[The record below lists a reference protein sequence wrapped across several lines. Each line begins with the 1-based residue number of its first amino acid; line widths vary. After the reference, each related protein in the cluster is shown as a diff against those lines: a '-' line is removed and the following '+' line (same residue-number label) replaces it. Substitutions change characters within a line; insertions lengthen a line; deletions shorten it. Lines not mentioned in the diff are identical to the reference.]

1 MRITVR
7 KCSLEEI
14 LHFRNQFL
22 HENNF
27 QFVCNKCH
35 DYGWAD
41 TFLFSTDDVKIGYG
55 AVWGTDRREDRDT
68 IFEFFIIPSFRKHTH
83 SIFPKFA
90 AFTNA
95 TYIESQ
101 SNDFLLTSM
110 LYQYASNIRAEA
122 ILFEDHYP
130 TDFAIPDTIFRPRK
144 FDDDSGDDSDFFLE
158 ADGRIVASGGL
169 MLNYN
174 FPYADIYM
182 QVNEPFRQ
190 KGYGSFIVQEIK
202 KVAYAA
208 GRVPAAR
215 CNIDNKLSKTTLE
228 KAGLRICGFRLKG
241 DVRVGQ

>member
-1 MRITVR
+1 MQITIN
-7 KCSLEEI
+7 KTESAGI
-14 LHFRNQFL
+14 LDFRTQFL

-41 TFLFSTDDVKIGYG
+41 TYLFLADGITIGYG
-55 AVWGTDRREDRDT
+55 SVWGTDHREDRDT
-68 IFEFFIIPSFRKHTH
+68 IFEFFVVPPFRKHA
-83 SIFPKFA
+83 SLVFPQFA
-90 AFTNA
+90 VLTKA

-110 LYQYASNIRAEA
+110 LYEYALNIRAEA
-122 ILFEDHYP
+122 ILFEDGYATELTVQGTH
-130 TDFAIPDTIFRPRK
+130 FRQRK
-144 FDDDSGDDSDFFLE
+144 FDDNPDDDSDFFLE
-158 ADGRIVASGGL
+158 ANGQIVASGGL

-182 QVNEPFRQ
+182 QVGEASRS
-190 KGYGSFIVQEIK
+190 KGFGSLIVQEIK

-215 CNIDNKLSKTTLE
+215 CNIDNKISKATLL
-228 KAGLRICGFRLKG
+228 KAGLKVCGFRLKG
-241 DVRVGQ
+241 DIRPMN